1 VGRDLLVRLWRW
13 LQLHERDEHYLAAAH
28 DLADLER
35 RQRILERQS
44 GGPQFVT
51 FNH

>member
-1 VGRDLLVRLWRW
+1 MANELLVRLWRW
-13 LQLHERDEHYLAAAH
+13 LQSREGDEQFLAAAH